1 MKKLLAWVVIICTL
15 IFGGYYVASPYLT
28 LYQLKSAVDAK
39 DTATL
44 INAVDFPQ
52 VKTSIKEQ
60 LKTKVA
66 QELPALDAADDGALL
81 GAMFATAMVDGVV
94 DAVITPK
101 SMELLIQGK
110 DITQDLSLAKLQ
122 DSMTNQAT
130 DAQTPTK
137 TDQATTNASS
147 SIADELEYHPS
158 YQTLNTFSIDIKKPS
173 ANQPLTVI
181 MQRYGL
187 FTWKIVD
194 VRLPME

>member
-1 MKKLLAWVVIICTL
+1 MKKLLAWVVIICAL

-101 SMELLIQGK
+101 AVELILDGK
-110 DITQDLSLAKLQ
+110 DIGKQLTLGDTATPQTDTADTATAQDWQYDLGYQSLDRFGVTL
-122 DSMTNQAT
+122 
-130 DAQTPTK
+130 TK
-137 TDQATTNASS
+137 DNG
-147 SIADELEYHPS
+147 
-158 YQTLNTFSIDIKKPS
+158 KPV
-173 ANQPLTVI
+173 TVI

>member
-1 MKKLLAWVVIICTL
+1 MKKILVWAVIICAL
-15 IFGGYYVASPYLT
+15 IFGGYYVASPYYT
-28 LYQLKSAVDAK
+28 LYQLKNAVEK
-39 DTATL
+39 HDTATL
-44 INAVDFPQ
+44 VDAVDFVS
-52 VKTSIKEQ
+52 VKASIKDQ
-60 LKTKVA
+60 LKTKLA
-66 QELPALDAADDGALL
+66 TELPDTNDEFALL
-81 GAMFATAMVDGVV
+81 GAVFATVMIDGLI
-94 DAVITPK
+94 DAVVSPK

-122 DSMTNQAT
+122 DSMTNRA
-130 DAQTPTK
+130 
-137 TDQATTNASS
+137 ATTASS

>member
-15 IFGGYYVASPYLT
+15 IFGGYYIASPYLT

-60 LKTKVA
+60 LKTKLA
-66 QELPALDAADDGALL
+66 TELPDTNDEFALL
-81 GAMFATAMVDGVV
+81 GAAFATVMIDGMI
-94 DAVITPK
+94 DAVVSPK

-122 DSMTNQAT
+122 DNMTNQTT
-130 DAQTPTK
+130 DAQTPAK

>member
-1 MKKLLAWVVIICTL
+1 MNKLVRISLIVVLLGFIGAYL
-15 IFGGYYVASPYLT
+15 ASPYYT
-28 LYQLKSAVDAK
+28 LYQLKNAVEK
-39 DTATL
+39 HDTATL
-44 INAVDFPQ
+44 VDAVDFVS
-52 VKTSIKEQ
+52 VKASIKDQ
-60 LKTKVA
+60 LKTKLA
-66 QELPALDAADDGALL
+66 TELPDTNDEFALL
-81 GAMFATAMVDGVV
+81 GAAFATVMIDGLI
-94 DAVITPK
+94 DAVVSPK

-130 DAQTPTK
+130 NTQTPAK
-137 TDQATTNASS
+137 TDQATTTASS
-147 SIADELEYHPS
+147 SITDELEYHPS

-194 VRLPME
+194 VRLPLE

>member
-1 MKKLLAWVVIICTL
+1 MKKILVWVVVICTL
-15 IFGGYYVASPYLT
+15 IFGGYYVASPYYT
-28 LYQLKSAVDAK
+28 LYQLKNAVEK
-39 DTATL
+39 HDTATL
-44 INAVDFPQ
+44 VDAVDFVS
-52 VKTSIKEQ
+52 VKASIKDQ
-60 LKTKVA
+60 LKTKLA
-66 QELPALDAADDGALL
+66 TELPDTNDEFALL
-81 GAMFATAMVDGVV
+81 GAAFATVMIDGLI
-94 DAVITPK
+94 DAVVSPK

-130 DAQTPTK
+130 DAQTPAK
-137 TDQATTNASS
+137 TDQATTTTSS

-173 ANQPLTVI
+173 ANQPLTVV

-194 VRLPME
+194 VRLPLE